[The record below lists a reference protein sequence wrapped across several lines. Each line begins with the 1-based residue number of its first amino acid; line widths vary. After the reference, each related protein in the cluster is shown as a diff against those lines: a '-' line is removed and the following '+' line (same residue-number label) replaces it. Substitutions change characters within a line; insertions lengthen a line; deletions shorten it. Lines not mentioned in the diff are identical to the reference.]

1 MPTLN
6 RRSASTKK
14 IKRGLKN
21 KPPGS
26 LSGAVACFYFLAFL
40 SGSAALIYELTWAKM
55 LSLTFGS
62 TTLAAAA
69 VIAAFMGGMGLG
81 ARAYDLV
88 LRRSRRPILI
98 YVCLELGIALTTAL
112 LTSTFYALPK
122 LFAGLLGGLDPG
134 LSLVLTRTVIVF
146 LMLVLPAALM
156 GATFPALCTVMIR
169 TKQNL
174 DRRLGL
180 IYGINTLGGAVGV
193 LLAGLVLIERFG
205 LTGSVVVANAI
216 NVFVALAAF
225 ALIRSPLGI
234 GDARST
240 PVQQAIIKT
249 GLSRTVT
256 GTVLFVSGFAT
267 LSYEIL
273 WFRAL
278 RYFVGNSTY
287 ALSTILVV
295 FLLGLGLGSLL
306 LRFVAKRKNPELSL
320 GYCQVGAATLA
331 LLAMAC
337 LWAVLAI
344 PSLRE
349 ATSIFSNTVRQKP
362 WWLRL
367 IVDGAVATIAMLP
380 ATMAMGL
387 SFPLASRLFLG
398 DVRKLGSR
406 IGTAYLLANMGSIL
420 GAIMAAILLLPRFG
434 TGGGTKIV
442 AAANLALGLFVM
454 AHCRPL
460 SWRRLAPVGGMA
472 GIAVA
477 LVVILPR
484 HLPLHGEELQDVKS
498 VRLFV
503 EEGDVGTVQVLAD
516 PDRPA
521 RKAMTV
527 DGYKIGWSKAFEGSP
542 FYRKQVILAHLPKI
556 LDTRVRR
563 TLNVG
568 LGSAATLQ
576 ALASYADIETLDCV
590 EINQS
595 VVNGAELFEASA
607 VLKDPRVHLVVDD
620 AIHYLLRTEHQYD
633 AIISDG
639 KQHPFFAG
647 NAALLCKEFYEYAL
661 EDLSEIGLFI
671 QWMPL
676 GTLAFDQKVNLNT
689 LCQVFPYVNVFFFPR
704 EAVLTIASR
713 KPLSGRPGMT
723 DDLFITSGAKA
734 ALAPYQLDSLAAI
747 RAHWVAG
754 KSQLAPLVADA
765 PVSTWN
771 HLLLD
776 FTAYAADRELWG
788 RSQADNLKLLLTAER
803 APPVGV
809 SFDPGDPAFVQSTK
823 LIRRACAAFVVG
835 NMALAKSF
843 ADQAVAANPKDAA
856 AGLVARGIPMQR

>member
-1 MPTLN
+1 M
-6 RRSASTKK
+6 
-14 IKRGLKN
+14 
-21 KPPGS
+21 
-26 LSGAVACFYFLAFL
+26 LA
-40 SGSAALIYELTWAKM
+40 
-55 LSLTFGS
+55 LTFGS

-81 ARAYDLV
+81 ARGYDLL

-122 LFAGLLGGLDPG
+122 LFAGWLGGLDPG
-134 LSLVLTRTVIVF
+134 ISLVLTRTVIVF
-146 LMLVLPAALM
+146 LLLVLPAALM

-169 TKQNL
+169 TQQNL

-180 IYGINTLGGAVGV
+180 IYGINTLGGAAGV
-193 LLAGLVLIERFG
+193 LLAGMVLIERLG
-205 LTGSVVVANAI
+205 LTGSVLVANTI
-216 NVFVALAAF
+216 NVLVAVAAL
-225 ALIRSPLGI
+225 ALIRSPLGA

-240 PVQQAIIKT
+240 PPEQAIIKT

-278 RYFVGNSTY
+278 RYIVGNSTY

-306 LRFVAKRKNPELSL
+306 LRFVVKRKNPELSL
-320 GYCQVGAATLA
+320 GYCQVGAAALA
-331 LLAMAC
+331 LLAMVC
-337 LWAVLAI
+337 LWAVVAI

-349 ATSIFSNTVRQKP
+349 ATSIFSLAVRQKP
-362 WWLRL
+362 WWMRL
-367 IVDGAVATIAMLP
+367 LVNGVVGMIAMLP

-406 IGTAYLLANMGSIL
+406 IGTAYLLANVGSIL
-420 GAIMAAILLLPRFG
+420 GAILAAILLLPLFG

-442 AAANLALGLFVM
+442 AAANLALGLFVI

-460 SWRRLAPVGGMA
+460 SWRRLAPVGCVA
-472 GIAVA
+472 GIAIA
-477 LVVILPR
+477 LAVILPR
-484 HLPLHGEELQDVKS
+484 HLPLHGEGIPNVKADY
-498 VRLFV
+498 LFV
-503 EEGDVGTVQVLAD
+503 EEGDVGTVQVLVD

-521 RKAMTV
+521 RRVMTV
-527 DGYKIGWSKAFEGSP
+527 DGYKIGWSNAFLHSQLC
-542 FYRKQVILAHLPKI
+542 RKQLILAHLPKI
-556 LDTRVRR
+556 LDTRIRH

-595 VVNGAELFEASA
+595 VVNGAKLFDASA
-607 VLKDPRVHLVVDD
+607 VFEDPRVHLVVDD

-633 AIISDG
+633 LIISDG
-639 KQHPFFAG
+639 KQQPFYSG
-647 NAALLCKEFYEYAL
+647 NAALLCKEYYEYAL
-661 EDLSEIGLFI
+661 EDLSEDGLFI

-676 GTLAFDQKVNLNT
+676 GSLAFDQKVNLNT
-689 LCQVFPYVNVFFFPR
+689 LCQVFPHVNVFFFPR
-704 EAVLTIASR
+704 ESVVTIASR

-723 DDLFITSGAKA
+723 EDLFVASGAKA
-734 ALAPYQLDSLAAI
+734 ALSRFQLDSVAAI
-747 RAHWVAG
+747 RARWVAG
-754 KSQLAPLVADA
+754 KSQFAPLVADA

-776 FTAYAADRELWG
+776 FTSYAADQKLWDH
-788 RSQADNLKLLLTAER
+788 SQEDTLGLLLAAET
-803 APPVGV
+803 APPVGAA
-809 SFDPGDPAFVQSTK
+809 FDPGDPNFIQSTK
-823 LIRRACAAFVVG
+823 LIRRSCAAFVTG
-835 NMALAKSF
+835 NMTLALSF
-843 ADQAVAANPKDAA
+843 AEQAVIANPSDREAKV
-856 AGLVARGIPMQR
+856 VARGIAGLR

>member
-1 MPTLN
+1 MPTKN
-6 RRSASTKK
+6 RRSASSKK
-14 IKRGLKN
+14 IKRGLQVTVT
-21 KPPGS
+21 GS
-26 LSGAVACFYFLAFL
+26 SSGAVFCFYVLAFL
-40 SGSAALIYELTWAKM
+40 SGAAALIYELTWAKM
-55 LSLTFGS
+55 LALTFGS

-81 ARAYDLV
+81 ARGYDLL

-122 LFAGLLGGLDPG
+122 LFAGLLGGMDPG
-134 LSLVLTRTVIVF
+134 ISLVLTRTLIVF
-146 LMLVLPAALM
+146 LLLVLPAALM

-169 TKQNL
+169 TQQNL

-180 IYGINTLGGAVGV
+180 IYGINTLGGAAGV

-205 LTGSVVVANAI
+205 LTGSVAVANAL
-216 NVFVALAAF
+216 NVLVAVAAF
-225 ALIRSPLGI
+225 AMLRSPLGA

-240 PVQQAIIKT
+240 PPEQAIIKT

-256 GTVLFVSGFAT
+256 GTVLLVSGFAT

-278 RYFVGNSTY
+278 RYIVGNSTY
-287 ALSTILVV
+287 ALSTVLVV

-306 LRFVAKRKNPELSL
+306 FRLVAKRKNPEVSL
-320 GYCQVGAATLA
+320 AYCQVGAAMLA
-331 LLAMAC
+331 LLATAC
-337 LWAVLAI
+337 LWAVLEI

-349 ATSIFSNTVRQKP
+349 ATSIYAEAVRQKP
-362 WWLRL
+362 WWSRL
-367 IVDGAVATIAMLP
+367 LVNGAVGMIAMLP

-406 IGTAYLLANMGSIL
+406 IGSAYLLANVGSIF
-420 GAIMAAILLLPRFG
+420 GAIMAAIVLLPRFG

-442 AAANLALGLFVM
+442 ALANLALGLMVI
-454 AHCRPL
+454 AHCNPL

-472 GIAVA
+472 GIAIA
-477 LVVILPR
+477 LALILPK
-484 HLPLHGEELQDVKS
+484 HLPLHGEEIPNVKAD
-498 VRLFV
+498 RLFM
-503 EEGDVGTVQVLAD
+503 EEGDVGTVQVLSD

-521 RKAMTV
+521 RKVMTV

-542 FYRKQVILAHLPKI
+542 FYRKQVILAHLPMI
-556 LDTRVRR
+556 LDTRIRR

-576 ALASYADIETLDCV
+576 ALATYPEIETLDCV

-595 VVNGAELFEASA
+595 VVSGAKLFDASA
-607 VLKDPRVHLVVDD
+607 VLEDPRVHLVVDD
-620 AIHYLLRTEHQYD
+620 AIHFLLRTDHQYD

-661 EDLSEIGLFI
+661 EDLSPEGLFI

-676 GTLAFDQKVNLNT
+676 GTLAIDQKVNLNT

-704 EAVLTIASR
+704 ESVLTIASR
-713 KPLSGRPGMT
+713 KPLAGRPGMT
-723 DDLFITSGAKA
+723 EKRFVNSGAKA
-734 ALAPYQLDSLAAI
+734 ALAPYQLDSVAAI
-747 RAHWVAG
+747 RARWVAG

-776 FTAYAADRELWG
+776 FTAYVADRELWG

-835 NMALAKSF
+835 DMALAKSF
-843 ADQAVAANPKDAA
+843 ADQAVAANPNDIEARVV
-856 AGLVARGIPMQR
+856 AGGIPRTR